1 MSVSLEKALDLTWNW
16 WGGIRIAWELLYLIL
31 MNVSSVWETGVRVW
45 IRMSFHIRCKPGNQ
59 SISVVQLGSWRLLN
73 YHVEFVRVTQER
85 MLING
90 RIRPPYSMN
99 RLFFL
104 CLPFFYFLFMTL
116 YTSSLCVYYIL
127 HTFSE
132 SPIYMHLY
140 IHYLYVYI
148 YIYIYTFFLSLK
160 MLFLQREKLLPAFG
174 PRVKK
179 EILKT
184 VFTWGSMWWWQQN

>member
-1 MSVSLEKALDLTWNW
+1 
-16 WGGIRIAWELLYLIL
+16 
-31 MNVSSVWETGVRVW
+31 MNVSSVWETGVF
-45 IRMSFHIRCKPGNQ
+45 RMSFHIRYKPGNQ

-85 MLING
+85 LLING
-90 RIRPPYSMN
+90 RIRPPYRMN

-104 CLPFFYFLFMTL
+104 CLPFFYFLFMML
-116 YTSSLCVYYIL
+116 YTSSVCVYYIL

-148 YIYIYTFFLSLK
+148 YIYIYTFFFLK
-160 MLFLQREKLLPAFG
+160 SKNAFPEKEKATACLWTKGEKRNIKNSIHLRINVMVAAKLTG
-174 PRVKK
+174 R
-179 EILKT
+179 KT
-184 VFTWGSMWWWQQN
+184 KQNETKRQDGKVVWKNCTI